1 MFNGWSSGIWPKYT
15 QHIKASK
22 INGLLRGFGIS
33 CSRPMA
39 VQNKT
44 GKQKHCRFQKGFRS
58 WNSFFSW
65 TNELTKNFLNDYLNA
80 NFPIHNLTGIIIPKQ
95 CCKNRNLFLKTE
107 KHSLFY
113 QVKYSTLAPG
123 LITLSDH
130 VENLKKN
137 SINLGSI
144 TIFFLSHGYLHI
156 RWISLIG

>member
-44 GKQKHCRFQKGFRS
+44 GKQKHCRIQKGFRS

-65 TNELTKNFLNDYLNA
+65 TNELIKTLNDYLNA
-80 NFPIHNLTGIIIPKQ
+80 NFPIHNLTAIIIPKQ

-107 KHSLFY
+107 KHSFFY

-123 LITLSDH
+123 LIALSDH
-130 VENLKKN
+130 VEN
-137 SINLGSI
+137 
-144 TIFFLSHGYLHI
+144 F
-156 RWISLIG
+156 